1 METLVTKFIPFPPDE
16 DEYELLSVSAETFE
30 QISYDSW
37 QYSQQENYLNFNEVD
52 SKHSIWAHKLD
63 FLDCWIFHTTIYAN
77 TLGKTSIR
85 SLDAA
90 LRCSRQEQSPLLEIY
105 YEYID
110 LP

>member
-52 SKHSIWAHKLD
+52 SKHSIWAHN
-63 FLDCWIFHTTIYAN
+63 W
-77 TLGKTSIR
+77 TSSTAGFFTR
-85 SLDAA
+85 PSMLTPWAK
-90 LRCSRQEQSPLLEIY
+90 RPFVH
-105 YEYID
+105 
-110 LP
+110 